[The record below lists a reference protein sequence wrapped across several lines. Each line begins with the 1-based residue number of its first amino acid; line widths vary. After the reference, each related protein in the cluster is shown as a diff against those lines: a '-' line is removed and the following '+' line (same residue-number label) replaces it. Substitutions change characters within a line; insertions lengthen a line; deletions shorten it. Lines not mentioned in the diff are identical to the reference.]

1 MNLSYSL
8 SSRSHGLRGNAYP
21 IALLWFCA
29 ALAGS
34 VPAQAQAKLGT
45 VPSEARAPRAV
56 PAFAIAAAGSQDTQE
71 QAREKHYVGEMTCRL
86 CHNKSA
92 FGTQWDIWRNSPHAR
107 AFQTL
112 FSEQSREIA
121 VKLGLDAAPHEA
133 SQCLR
138 CHVTAYDR
146 QTNTVPRNIRLEYGV
161 QCESCH
167 SQGSRHVTDGRRYW
181 MEGDRTV
188 DTAANIVRPD
198 GRVCAQCHR
207 RNSPTWDP
215 KRYSL
220 PGGRTTGFDFQQA
233 FAKIAHPLLK
243 RFGDDTGPVEKEDSK

>member
-1 MNLSYSL
+1 MNRLSSL
-8 SSRSHGLRGNAYP
+8 SSHSHGLRGNAYP
-21 IALLWFCA
+21 TPLRQHHIPTQKPGIERKRTTFASIALLWFCV

-34 VPAQAQAKLGT
+34 V
-45 VPSEARAPRAV
+45 
-56 PAFAIAAAGSQDTQE
+56 AAQE
-71 QAREKHYVGEMTCRL
+71 QARKKEYVGEMTCRL

-107 AFQTL
+107 AYKTL
-112 FSEQSREIA
+112 FTEQSREIA
-121 VKLGLDAAPHEA
+121 RKLELGPAPHEA
-133 SQCLR
+133 SECLR

-146 QTNTVPRNIRLEYGV
+146 QTKTVPKNIRRENGV

-167 SQGSRHVTDGRRYW
+167 GQGSRHVPDGRRYW

-188 DTAANIVRPD
+188 DTAANIVRPND
-198 GRVCAQCHR
+198 RACAQCHR

-243 RFGDDTGPVEKEDSK
+243 HFDDDDDPTEKEDLD